1 MDDTVTIQ
9 LPRKLM
15 YELMND
21 AQENQS
27 FTALLE
33 AGAIV
38 ISALREMTKNG
49 EAGESADTELKGKR

>member
-1 MDDTVTIQ
+1 MTMDDTVTIQ

-15 YELMND
+15 YELMKD

-38 ISALREMTKNG
+38 ISALGEMTENG
-49 EAGESADTELKGKR
+49 EAGKLADA

>member
-1 MDDTVTIQ
+1 MDDTITVQ

-15 YELMND
+15 LDLMND

-38 ISALREMTKNG
+38 IAVLRGMTEGDDNG
-49 EAGESADTELKGKR
+49 